1 MVAVRNSRRS
11 WRISARSACRVCES
25 VEPPWQTPAARR
37 IRRATAKSIH
47 RRINAS
53 QWHCIQVPHGL
64 CAGQEARKI
73 TSLPNL
79 MASPFHIIS
88 NAATVAVP
96 PPTAHPRPEWLRVKF
111 FGGER
116 YQDLKR
122 IMRTLDLHTVCE
134 SARCPNMGECW
145 EYGTATFMILGDI
158 CTRACGFCA
167 VPSGKP
173 VGPPDEGE
181 PFRVAEAVAKMGL
194 RYAVVTS
201 VNRDDQPDGGAHIF
215 ARTIEEIR
223 RRVPG
228 CKVEVL
234 IPDFRGDWNALAV
247 VLAVRPDIL
256 NHNTETVPR
265 LYRQVRKGAIYE
277 RSLELLRRS
286 KQAHPEVP
294 TKSGLM
300 LGLGERKEEVLA
312 TLEDLVAQGTDILTL
327 GQYLQPTRDHL
338 PVVRYVHPDE
348 FAEFKVR
355 GEAMGLKHVE
365 AGPVVRS
372 SYHAFEQPESAH
384 KA

>member
-1 MVAVRNSRRS
+1 MS
-11 WRISARSACRVCES
+11 
-25 VEPPWQTPAARR
+25 
-37 IRRATAKSIH
+37 
-47 RRINAS
+47 
-53 QWHCIQVPHGL
+53 
-64 CAGQEARKI
+64 
-73 TSLPNL
+73 
-79 MASPFHIIS
+79 SPFTIIS
-88 NAATVAVP
+88 NLPAPPIVAPNV
-96 PPTAHPRPEWLRVKF
+96 HPRPDWLRVKF

-122 IMRTLDLHTVCE
+122 IMRTLELHTVCE

-145 EYGTATFMILGDI
+145 EHGTATFMILGDI

-173 VGPPDEGE
+173 AGPPDEDE

-234 IPDFRGDWNALAV
+234 IPDFRGDGEALSV

-265 LYRQVRKGAIYE
+265 LYHQVRKGAVYE

-286 KQAHPEVP
+286 KEAHPEVP
-294 TKSGLM
+294 TKTGLM
-300 LGLGERKEEVLA
+300 LGLGERKDEVLD
-312 TLEDLVAQGTDILTL
+312 TMEDLAAQGTDILTL
-327 GQYLQPTRDHL
+327 GQYLQPTREHL
-338 PVVRYVHPDE
+338 PIVRYVHPDE
-348 FAEFKVR
+348 FAEYKIL
-355 GEAMGLKHVE
+355 GEAMGFKHVE
-365 AGPVVRS
+365 AGPLVRS
-372 SYHAFEQPESAH
+372 SYHAFDQAESATR
-384 KA
+384 